1 MVAPPSATDRI
12 VELDAMRGLAVIG
25 IVWMNVF
32 VFAMPDQAYYNP
44 AAWGPG
50 IGEPAPQDRLV
61 WVASFVFVED
71 KFRTLF
77 AILFGAAFLIL
88 SESNAE
94 AGWRAHY
101 ARMAVLFVIGLAHAL
116 FLASNDILRI
126 YALAGLA
133 LPFLAPLSARALYAV
148 AIGLVA
154 VQLGGG
160 IVAFGGSILDFYT
173 GRTGS
178 DAALFVERMF
188 GTNEPAIR
196 GALEQGRET
205 FGERVERRF
214 EGMGGQLRSLLLA
227 VPVNLAAMAL
237 GMGLWK
243 SRLLAGEWRTFR
255 LQRLAAICA
264 LVALPALFALASWV
278 SQNGYPGALAGSAA
292 LVWSAPFDMALGL
305 AYAALAMA
313 FFTKEGAVTRTL
325 ATVGRLSLSN
335 YLLTSVILAGI
346 FASWGLGL
354 FGNVS
359 RSQAILLG
367 AARGSSRAGPAG
379 RRGSGGDGTRR
390 HRERGG
396 GCRGGSV
403 GRWR

>member
-88 SESNAE
+88 SESKAE

-313 FFTKEGAVTRTL
+313 FFTREGAVTRTL

-354 FGNVS
+354 FGNVACE
-359 RSQAILLG
+359 RLVPVG
-367 AARGSSRAGPAG
+367 AMLIWSPQWVARFGHGPFERLW
-379 RRGSGGDGTRR
+379 RRTTRML
-390 HRERGG
+390 
-396 GCRGGSV
+396 S
-403 GRWR
+403 